1 MKTSIRSGCVKPPT
15 PATFQPRAH
24 HGVVQHARAMFG
36 KYRERGM
43 ERVLR
48 ALRTFHSV
56 SGVGDKIGA
65 ITFVARGHARRPST
79 HARVV

>member
-24 HGVVQHARAMFG
+24 HGVAQHTRAMFG

-56 SGVGDKIGA
+56 SGIGDKIVPSLLA
-65 ITFVARGHARRPST
+65 VTRGDLPRMRE
-79 HARVV
+79 